1 MSKDEWRQRIWRA
14 LEDSGAALFPGARG
28 RIPNF
33 RGAKAAAEQLAATA
47 EWKRARTLKCNPDSP
62 QKFVRLLALKQ
73 GKIVYVAVPRLRE
86 LRCFLE
92 LDPKRISSTASA
104 ATIGGAAEQGRPVH
118 PRDMPPI
125 DLVVCGSVAIDRHG
139 NRIGKGGGYSDLEFA
154 IGRQLGF
161 IGASTPI
168 ATTVHPIQLVAG
180 PLPVTSHDFSVNL
193 AATPEDVLRFERGPR
208 PRGIVRAHLMPS
220 LIESVPILRE
230 LGYR

>member
-1 MSKDEWRQRIWRA
+1 RA
-14 LEDSGAALFPGARG
+14 
-28 RIPNF
+28 I
-33 RGAKAAAEQLAATA
+33 
-47 EWKRARTLKCNPDSP
+47 KCNPDSP

-92 LDPKRISSTASA
+92 LNPKRISSAGAA

-118 PRDMPPI
+118 PKDMPKI

-154 IGRQLGF
+154 IGRELGF
-161 IGASTPI
+161 IGPSTPI
-168 ATTVHPIQLVAG
+168 VTTVHPIQLVEG
-180 PLPVTSHDFSVNL
+180 TLPVTSHDFSVDL
-193 AATPEDVLRFERGPR
+193 AAMPEEVRRFERGRR
-208 PRGIVRAHLMPS
+208 PRGILRSHLTAS
-220 LIESVPILRE
+220 LVESVPILRE